1 MMNFLPRRRAPRA
14 FTLIELMVVIAIIA
28 LLAALVAYLLPGV
41 ARKKKVSRVTAEMRA
56 LETVIN
62 QYKAKTGFY
71 PPDNTNNA
79 GLPPLFYE
87 IKAVEP
93 ATPAEAA
100 QLSISGIANA
110 GEIRQD
116 FFPTMKPTATNSL
129 QLSGTTVWF
138 FVVPVQG
145 PGGATINPWHYNSH
159 APEHNL
165 ESYDLWAEIDINGE
179 KVIIGN
185 WKD

>member
-1 MMNFLPRRRAPRA
+1 
-14 FTLIELMVVIAIIA
+14 MVVIGIIA

-41 ARKKKVSRVTAEMRA
+41 SRKSKIGRVTSDMRG
-56 LETVIN
+56 LEAVIN
-62 QYKAKTGFY
+62 QYKSRTGFY
-71 PPDNTNNA
+71 PPDNTNNP

-87 IKAVEP
+87 IKAVDP
-93 ATPAEAA
+93 STPAEAA
-100 QLSISGIANA
+100 QMSVTGIANA

-129 QLSGTTVWF
+129 QLGGTTVWF

-145 PGGATINPWHYNSH
+145 PGGTTPNLWHYNSH

-165 ESYDLWAEIDINGE
+165 ESYDLWAEIEINGE